1 MKTKKISLFKIRLTT
16 KVIEAIIFSKRGIR
30 RIVSFY
36 RQVDMR
42 KKHILVISLTFILA
56 VFANPGCDLVKKL
69 TEHEI
74 IVENNMYLQGTTSS
88 EGFVNLMDYG
98 LWRDNKDKI
107 TEVTE
112 VIVEYK
118 VTRNGTPSDITV
130 KFYFGEFSPTTLLG
144 STTLAQ
150 DETHSSF
157 VTLPLN
163 SNQNQLFDLILRKDA
178 FWYSIQGN
186 TDAAD
191 ADFEP
196 VRITVRGTFEII

>member
-1 MKTKKISLFKIRLTT
+1 
-16 KVIEAIIFSKRGIR
+16 
-30 RIVSFY
+30 
-36 RQVDMR
+36 MR

-56 VFANPGCDLVKKL
+56 VFTNQGCDMVKKL

-74 IVENNMYLQGTTSS
+74 IVEDNMYLRGTTSS
-88 EGFVNLMDYG
+88 QGHVNLMDYG

-107 TEVTE
+107 KEVTE

-130 KFYFGEFSPTTLLG
+130 NFYFGEFSPTTLLG
-144 STTLAQ
+144 SASLAQ
-150 DETHSSF
+150 GETHSSL
-157 VTLPLN
+157 VTFPLN
-163 SNQNQLFDLILRKDA
+163 DTQHQLYDLILRKDA
-178 FWYSIQGN
+178 FWFSIQGN

-191 ADFEP
+191 VDFEP

>member
-1 MKTKKISLFKIRLTT
+1 
-16 KVIEAIIFSKRGIR
+16 
-30 RIVSFY
+30 
-36 RQVDMR
+36 MR
-42 KKHILVISLTFILA
+42 KKHNLVIFLVFILA
-56 VFANPGCDLVKKL
+56 VFVNQGCDLIKKL
-69 TEHEI
+69 TEHEV

-88 EGFVNLMDYG
+88 QGYVNLMDYG
-98 LWRDNKDKI
+98 LWRDNKDRI
-107 TEVTE
+107 EEVTE

-130 KFYFGEFSPTTLLG
+130 NFYFGEFSPNILLG
-144 STTLAQ
+144 SATLAQ
-150 DETHSSF
+150 GETHSAL

-163 SNQNQLFDLILRKDA
+163 NNQPQLFDLILRKDA

-191 ADFEP
+191 VDFEP

>member
-1 MKTKKISLFKIRLTT
+1 MF
-16 KVIEAIIFSKRGIR
+16 VKRGNR

-56 VFANPGCDLVKKL
+56 VFANQGCDLVKKL

-74 IVENNMYLQGTTSS
+74 IVEDNLYLRGTTSS
-88 EGFVNLMDYG
+88 QGHVNLMDYG

-107 TEVTE
+107 KEVTE

-118 VTRNGTPSDITV
+118 VARNGTPSDITV
-130 KFYFGEFSPTTLLG
+130 NFYFGEFSPTTLLG
-144 STTLAQ
+144 SASLAQ
-150 DETHSSF
+150 GETHSSF
-157 VTLPLN
+157 VILPLN
-163 SNQNQLFDLILRKDA
+163 DTQHQLYDLILRKDA

-191 ADFEP
+191 VDFEP
-196 VRITVRGTFEII
+196 VRITVRGTFEVI